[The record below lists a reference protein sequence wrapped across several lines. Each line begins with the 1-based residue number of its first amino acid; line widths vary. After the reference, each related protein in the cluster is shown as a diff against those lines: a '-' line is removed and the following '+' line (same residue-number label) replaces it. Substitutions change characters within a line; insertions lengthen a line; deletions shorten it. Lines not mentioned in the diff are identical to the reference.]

1 MSRVPQIAGTN
12 KPLVSSGSTNLAGT
26 SSRVLTAPAQST
38 FVVKLRDPLT
48 RSWGNEQEVVAASVR
63 EAAEQLAG
71 GEHLLEGPGERAD
84 LRARVWKMP
93 YGSAPDLSFYT
104 DPTAHCAPETFAK
117 GAGT

>member
-1 MSRVPQIAGTN
+1 MLRVPQTAGTN
-12 KPLVSSGSTNLAGT
+12 KPVVSSGSTNLART
-26 SSRVLTAPAQST
+26 SPRFLTALARST

-48 RSWGNEQEVVAASVR
+48 RSWGNEHEVVAASAR

-84 LRARVWKMP
+84 LRARVWKTP

-104 DPTAHCAPETFAK
+104 DPTAHCTPETIAK
-117 GAGT
+117 GAVT